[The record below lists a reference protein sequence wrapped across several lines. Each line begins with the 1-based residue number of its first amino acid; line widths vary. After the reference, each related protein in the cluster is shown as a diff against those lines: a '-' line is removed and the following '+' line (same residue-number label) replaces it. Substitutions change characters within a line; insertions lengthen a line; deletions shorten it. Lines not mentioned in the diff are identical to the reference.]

1 MESSRNFIE
10 KNFKCE
16 ICDMNFSTK
25 MFMELPEISNAILV
39 KNPSLHLEVCS
50 IISRHSMT
58 VREITNVILVENYSL
73 NQEIWRSTS
82 KQFMKEKEITNA
94 ILAKNPSLNQEYMKI
109 QKMYYNIIFVSSC
122 LTLKYF
128 LSINP
133 PNHLLVEPRYYHSDG
148 SKITLLPWLW

>member
-73 NQEIWRSTS
+73 NQKKHIKTVHEGERNYKCDSCKKPFTQSGIYENT
-82 KQFMKEKEITNA
+82 
-94 ILAKNPSLNQEYMKI
+94 KNVL
-109 QKMYYNIIFVSSC
+109 
-122 LTLKYF
+122 
-128 LSINP
+128 
-133 PNHLLVEPRYYHSDG
+133 
-148 SKITLLPWLW
+148 